1 MSLPTDS
8 TGLPILPHEDGIGL
22 LFSGPRGHES
32 PCFPYHMARM
42 MADYYA
48 SKYPEMR
55 GEVVEYVKFINRAYL
70 KHLLRRRVQKKLG
83 HEAWLKH
90 EPWFMENMPR
100 ADRKAFLRAQN
111 DFQPWRDWL

>member
-55 GEVVEYVKFINRAYL
+55 GEVVEYVKQINRAYL
-70 KHLLRRRVQKKLG
+70 KHLLRRRVQKKVGFIAYCRMTASALDN
-83 HEAWLKH
+83 L
-90 EPWFMENMPR
+90 P
-100 ADRKAFLRAQN
+100 KAERRSWERAQKE
-111 DFQPWRDWL
+111 FQPWRDWP